1 MTEYNINHRYWHK
14 NNQEISI
21 LLETPWRQCASWFFI
36 WRIIGMGE
44 KRILDYNLF
53 ETIEYSI
60 EKNSLHVTASEL
72 SPFIDKERELAKKIG
87 ARKIKYT
94 KEHGYSTEKA
104 NDQLEEDCLIP
115 ADTMRKTILGTT
127 KCTRNFLYKF
137 TVGMRMTVDE
147 AKEFF
152 SLCDGP
158 LYERCM
164 ADYICKKALED
175 GDDIHVFVEDFEKN
189 TGIKLVKKTRTV

>member
-1 MTEYNINHRYWHK
+1 
-14 NNQEISI
+14 
-21 LLETPWRQCASWFFI
+21 
-36 WRIIGMGE
+36 MGE
-44 KRILDYNLF
+44 KKILDHSLF
-53 ETIEYSI
+53 ETIEYCT
-60 EKNSLHVTASEL
+60 EKSSLHVTASEL
-72 SPFIDKERELAKKIG
+72 SHFVDQERELAKKIG

-94 KEHGYSTEKA
+94 KEHGYNTEKA

-115 ADTMRKTILGTT
+115 ADTLRKTILGTT

-137 TVGMRMTVDE
+137 AVGLHMTVDE
-147 AKEFF
+147 ANEFF

-158 LYERCM
+158 LYDRCM

-175 GDDIHVFVEDFEKN
+175 GDDIRLFVKDFEKN